1 MTDVCFPRTT
11 SQNVARMMMGQ
22 GLRGRPTE
30 RWQDKSREV
39 RGRRLVGNGN
49 TNRHFARCA
58 SHANSLHNQD
68 KPWRIGTRHTSR
80 HVR

>member
-1 MTDVCFPRTT
+1 MTEVLPRAN

-39 RGRRLVGNGN
+39 RGRRSVENGN
-49 TNRHFARCA
+49 IFMHFARRA
-58 SHANSLHNQD
+58 LQPDSLRDQD
-68 KPWRIGTRHTSR
+68 KPWRIGTRRTSR
-80 HVR
+80 HMR